1 MDLTSEGCQADS
13 SEASSSIKCSCQDK
27 INSRPGHALLCQC
40 VSTLTRRH
48 HCCRV
53 WKRVFCKQII
63 HCILCLGFLAE
74 SISSFGDD
82 VCCVDRCHLGKN
94 FIIEVFTF
102 FFFLMSEHLNSWFRT
117 NFMSL
122 KGCTWK
128 PQLKLTTEFSIQLM
142 ARTWQYLERNNI
154 VSKATICNLNL
165 YKPQK

>member
-94 FIIEVFTF
+94 FNIEVFTF
-102 FFFLMSEHLNSWFRT
+102 FFFFNVRTFKFLISYKLNVTKGLHLETTAQTNHRVFNSAYGSYMT
-117 NFMSL
+117 ISGE
-122 KGCTWK
+122 K
-128 PQLKLTTEFSIQLM
+128 
-142 ARTWQYLERNNI
+142 QYCFQSN
-154 VSKATICNLNL
+154 
-165 YKPQK
+165 YM